1 MAAGKGAG
9 YARLERKWYV
19 CYKTSLKGLAVYY
32 RPEQFIENFKQS
44 ESGMETIKCVVVG
57 DGWVEISSS
66 ITACK
71 GRVHLKSD
79 EHLISYIANSWL
91 YDKEL

>member
-1 MAAGKGAG
+1 M
-9 YARLERKWYV
+9 
-19 CYKTSLKGLAVYY
+19 
-32 RPEQFIENFKQS
+32 Q
-44 ESGMETIKCVVVG
+44 TIKCVVVG

-91 YDKEL
+91 YDMEL